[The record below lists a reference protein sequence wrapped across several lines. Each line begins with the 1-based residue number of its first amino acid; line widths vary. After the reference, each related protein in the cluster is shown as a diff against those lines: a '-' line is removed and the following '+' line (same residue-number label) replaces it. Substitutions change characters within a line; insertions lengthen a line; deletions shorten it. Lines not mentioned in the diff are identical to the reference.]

1 MKKLK
6 ESKPD
11 VPLTGTVVK
20 CSKERLIR
28 KNYTQF
34 YTYLWNPQVPPI
46 LVKKSLSE
54 NILRFFVFYF
64 KKTFYL
70 CTRNWETTQFSP
82 AKW

>member
-34 YTYLWNPQVPPI
+34 YTYLRIPPI

-54 NILRFFVFYF
+54 KYSTFFVFYF

-70 CTRNWETTQFSP
+70 CTHNWEITQFSP